1 MDREEIDNVEVLFI
15 TALDTL
21 KPLHTEH
28 TMLYVHVQYSMD
40 NIHGTTMQ
48 AHLLSQTLLFE
59 LTTLECLDCLW
70 IHLSQIAEM

>member
-1 MDREEIDNVEVLFI
+1 MDREEIDKVEVLFI
-15 TALDTL
+15 VALDTL

-28 TMLYVHVQYSMD
+28 TMSCVQY
-40 NIHGTTMQ
+40 NIQWIHGITMQ